1 MHAIVHAPDASHTG
15 WNLSFLCLRKRI
27 ETQLEISWIWWAK
40 IVDPTIQNCV
50 SPIFRTNTFPI
61 SKCFVEFCGPKAAA
75 GAAVYHPVDAGS
87 TGFGLGFFFGMNR
100 FFGSPILTH
109 KSFCFR
115 LVTGCWTSLQAD
127 SVTSILSQPFTQ
139 HVYIYLYSSG
149 RPLGCKQWNDVH
161 RCTIAHHST
170 PMILA
175 KFALQVVITSPTR
188 PFKLVPLDS
197 WGTVITIFGVQL
209 ETWADSEL
217 MSLAEVN
224 QTIQMQL
231 LPFALLLPFVAGL
244 IVHPVESDYT
254 HLFDVFV
261 SKHLGRSYR
270 KLVLWPWVYHY
281 VRWIFINI

>member
-1 MHAIVHAPDASHTG
+1 MVPWLLPFGS
-15 WNLSFLCLRKRI
+15 SFRRACHSACSRCLPHRLKSQLLVP
-27 ETQLEISWIWWAK
+27 EKTYWDSTWDQLDLMGQNCGTQQSK
-40 IVDPTIQNCV
+40 IVFHT
-50 SPIFRTNTFPI
+50 IFRTNTFPI

-87 TGFGLGFFFGMNR
+87 TGFGLGFFFGINR

-188 PFKLVPLDS
+188 
-197 WGTVITIFGVQL
+197 
-209 ETWADSEL
+209 
-217 MSLAEVN
+217 
-224 QTIQMQL
+224 
-231 LPFALLLPFVAGL
+231 ALQAGA
-244 IVHPVESDYT
+244 
-254 HLFDVFV
+254 F
-261 SKHLGRSYR
+261 R
-270 KLVLWPWVYHY
+270 
-281 VRWIFINI
+281 